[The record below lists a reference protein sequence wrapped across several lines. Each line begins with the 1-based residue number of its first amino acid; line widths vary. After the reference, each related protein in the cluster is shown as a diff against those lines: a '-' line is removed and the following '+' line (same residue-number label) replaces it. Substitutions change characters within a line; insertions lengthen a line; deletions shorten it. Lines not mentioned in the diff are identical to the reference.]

1 MNPPDRR
8 PPSAEPR
15 SAIANIVLSLIA
27 LTLSL
32 VLVELALRFAVG
44 LGDPLLYRSSPLF
57 GYRLKENQLVN
68 RRGVQINVNNL
79 GLRAE
84 TDWDSSR
91 TGKILFL
98 GNSVTFGGTSL
109 SNADLFSHTA
119 VAGLPGFVSGNG
131 GVNGWGVENIHAL
144 IVDGGFLPASVYV
157 TVLQDLDFD
166 RGLSKFAG
174 QPFWSRKPVFALEEL
189 AVLAAYHLFL
199 FSKEGHEDEI
209 RPDER
214 EKRIER
220 AILRLKEMDEYLRSH
235 GLTHLLYMS
244 TDTHQLL
251 EGMPPDTIVSQYL
264 RIYGLQVSY
273 LAERPE
279 IRSLSRSQV
288 EDLFYDWNHLDK
300 EGHLLWG
307 KMIGEDLKKLLQA
320 KKED

>member
-1 MNPPDRR
+1 MSPPDRR
-8 PPSAEPR
+8 PPSATPR
-15 SAIANIVLSLIA
+15 STIANIVLSAFA
-27 LTLSL
+27 LALSL
-32 VLVELALRFAVG
+32 VLVELTLRYAVG

-57 GYRLKENQLVN
+57 GYRLQENQLVY
-68 RRGVQINVNNL
+68 RRGIQINVNNL

-91 TGKILFL
+91 SGKILFL
-98 GNSVTFGGTSL
+98 GNSVTFGGTYL
-109 SNADLFSHTA
+109 SNTDLFSHTA
-119 VAGLPGFVSGNG
+119 MADIPGFVSGNG

-157 TVLQDLDFD
+157 TVLQDMDFD

-189 AVLAAYHLFL
+189 AVLAGYHLSM
-199 FSKEGHEDEI
+199 FSKEGHEQQI

-214 EKRIER
+214 EKRIEK
-220 AILRLKEMDEYLRSH
+220 AALRLKEMDEFLRSQ

-251 EGMPPDTIVSQYL
+251 EGMPRDTIVSKYL
-264 RIYGLQVSY
+264 GMYGLQVSY
-273 LAERPE
+273 LADRPE
-279 IRSLSRSQV
+279 VVQVPRSQV

-300 EGHLLWG
+300 EGHRLWG
-307 KMIGEDLKKLLQA
+307 KMICEDLKKLLRE
-320 KKED
+320 KKD